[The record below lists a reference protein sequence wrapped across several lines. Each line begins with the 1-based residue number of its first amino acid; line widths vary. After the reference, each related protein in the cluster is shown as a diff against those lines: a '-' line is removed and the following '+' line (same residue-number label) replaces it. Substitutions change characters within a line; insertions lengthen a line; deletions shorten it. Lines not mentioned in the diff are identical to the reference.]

1 MGSWE
6 KTVCILPEYIL
17 KTGEKR
23 KVEGAMLADLEVG
36 KDVHIGAQRA

>member
-6 KTVCILPEYIL
+6 EGVNILPEDIL

-23 KVEGAMLADLEVG
+23 KVEGAREG
-36 KDVHIGAQRA
+36 GW